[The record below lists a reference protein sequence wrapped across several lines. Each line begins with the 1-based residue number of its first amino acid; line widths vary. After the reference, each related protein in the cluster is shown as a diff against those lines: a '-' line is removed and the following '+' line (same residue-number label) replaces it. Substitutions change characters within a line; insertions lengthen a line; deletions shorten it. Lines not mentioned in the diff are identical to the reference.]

1 MIGSTISHYKI
12 LEKIGEGGMG
22 AVYKAEDINLKRTVA
37 LKFLPLK
44 ALGNERERA
53 RFIQEAQAEAAL
65 DHPNICTVYEIE
77 EADGRIFIAMA
88 FVPGK
93 SLKEMIES
101 GPPALAETLDIVIQ
115 IGEGLQDAHE
125 KGIVHRDIKPANI
138 MLNEKGQAKI
148 LDFGLAKLT
157 DTISSA
163 TDGAAIGTL
172 AYMSPEQVS
181 GDKVDH
187 RTDIWSLGIILYEL
201 LTGIQP
207 FRRDK
212 DYDAAVLYSIMHEYP
227 TPPSQLNSEIPLE
240 LDLVVQYAIQ
250 KDPDKRHD
258 TITEML
264 DDLNQLKNML
274 VAADSAPSH
283 SSRIRR
289 KRHISR
295 KRTVALAAFVILAA
309 LISIPAFRDDHQPI
323 SIAVMDFT
331 NQTDL
336 PYFSNLLAKLLIT
349 DLEQSPHIQ
358 ILSKHRMKELSER
371 HGIDGSTLQNGFTVC
386 RDAHVRYLVSPR
398 IRQIGETFALDVDV
412 YDVKTERVLFK
423 KHAGPHPQDA
433 VVALIDEISRAIKE
447 ELESGERWTDRQDRK
462 LSEITTTSVEA
473 FMFYDIG
480 QSLYKGQ
487 DPLKAIPHVERAVAI
502 DSTFTEAYYFLAI
515 LYDYIGDRD
524 GALKCARKAATLT
537 QRGSAQEI
545 IKSSIFEHWVLGEW
559 DEAIEYMTRYLE
571 LEPHDINMREKLGY
585 VQSRFK
591 NNLGEAITAFEDII
605 ARDPNNLSGR
615 LATVYNYLGK
625 AYLHSGQFD
634 KAMDAYTQYESLCPD
649 KPDPLNSQANALC
662 FAGRYEEAIATH
674 LEVIQKYPKYYVG
687 YKDLGLSYQ
696 AVGKC
701 KKAENAFRRYLNAAP
716 RESKPLGHI
725 LIGRIHLMN
734 ENAAKALQEADA
746 AVGLD
751 SLSLEA
757 LCLKGCIALELLH
770 DSDMANKELLKM
782 ENQLANTD
790 MLEDIHHYH
799 YLQGM
804 ILLAA
809 NRIEEGLDVLRTEI
823 ETAPRDFSVFLRKEL
838 LRGYIQAGRTDEAI
852 RETSE
857 LLRLNPND
865 GELLYLAGLS
875 CRAAGKMR
883 EARRHFTQAMQTWRD
898 ADPGF
903 PPLVRLI
910 SQLERV

>member
-1 MIGSTISHYKI
+1 
-12 LEKIGEGGMG
+12 MG
-22 AVYKAEDINLKRTVA
+22 AVYRAEDINLKRTVA

-88 FVPGK
+88 FVPGE

-101 GPPALAETLDIVIQ
+101 GPPAIDQVLDIVIQ

-125 KGIVHRDIKPANI
+125 KGIIHRDIKPANI

-157 DTISSA
+157 DTISTT

-181 GDKVDH
+181 GDAVDH
-187 RTDIWSLGIILYEL
+187 RTDIWALGIILYEL
-201 LTGIQP
+201 LTGVQP

-212 DYDAAVLYSIMHEYP
+212 DYDAAILYSIVHEDP
-227 TPPSQLNSEIPLE
+227 TPPSRFNSEIPPE
-240 LDLVVQYAIQ
+240 LDLVVQTAMQ
-250 KDPDKRHD
+250 KDPGKRYD
-258 TITEML
+258 TVAEML
-264 DDLNQLKNML
+264 ADLNQFRNVMT
-274 VAADSAPSH
+274 AAAPA
-283 SSRIRR
+283 SSPSTGIRR
-289 KRHISR
+289 QRRISR
-295 KRTVALAAFVILAA
+295 RRTTALTAAVIAAVILAA
-309 LISIPAFRDDHQPI
+309 LIVIPALRNDRQPM

-331 NQTDL
+331 NQTNL

-349 DLEQSPHIQ
+349 DLEQSPHIR

-371 HGIDGSTLQNGFTVC
+371 HGIDGSTLQHGFTIC

-398 IRQIGETFALDVDV
+398 IRQIGETFALEVDV
-412 YDVKTERVLFK
+412 YDVKTERVLFNK
-423 KHAGPHPQDA
+423 RAGPHPQEA
-433 VVALIDEISRAIKE
+433 VVASIDEISRAIKE
-447 ELESGERWTDRQDRK
+447 ELEGGGGWTDDQYRP
-462 LSEITTTSVEA
+462 LSKITTTSVEA
-473 FMFYDIG
+473 FMFFDIG

-524 GALKCARKAATLT
+524 GALRCARKAAALT
-537 QRGSAQEI
+537 EHGSAQEI

-559 DEAIEYMTRYLE
+559 DEVIEYMTRYLE

-585 VQSRFK
+585 ILSRFK
-591 NNLGEAITAFEDII
+591 NNLGEAILAFEDII
-605 ARDPNNLSGR
+605 ARDPDNLSGR
-615 LATVYNYLGK
+615 LATVYNYLGR
-625 AYLHSGQFD
+625 AYLHSGQFS
-634 KAMDAYTQYESLCPD
+634 KAMDAYIQYESLCPD
-649 KPDPLNSQANALC
+649 KPDPLNSQANALY
-662 FAGRYEEAIATH
+662 FAGRYEEAIAKH

-701 KKAENAFRRYLNAAP
+701 EKAENAFRRYLNAAP

-734 ENAAKALQEADA
+734 ENAAEAMQEADA
-746 AVGLD
+746 ALALD

-770 DSDMANKELLKM
+770 DTDTANKELLVM
-782 ENQLANTD
+782 EDLLAKAD
-790 MLEDIHHYH
+790 MLKDIHHYH
-799 YLQGM
+799 YLYGM
-804 ILLAA
+804 ILLVE
-809 NRIEEGLDVLRTEI
+809 NRIEEGLDVLRNEI
-823 ETAPRDFSVFLRKEL
+823 ETAPRDFSIFLRKEL
-838 LRGYIQAGRTDEAI
+838 LRGYIQAERTDEAI
-852 RETSE
+852 REASE
-857 LLRLNPND
+857 LLKLNPND
-865 GELLYLAGLS
+865 GELLYLAGIS
-875 CRAAGKMR
+875 CRAAGKVR
-883 EARRHFTQAMQTWRD
+883 DARRHFTHAKQTWRD

-903 PPLVRLI
+903 TPLARLI